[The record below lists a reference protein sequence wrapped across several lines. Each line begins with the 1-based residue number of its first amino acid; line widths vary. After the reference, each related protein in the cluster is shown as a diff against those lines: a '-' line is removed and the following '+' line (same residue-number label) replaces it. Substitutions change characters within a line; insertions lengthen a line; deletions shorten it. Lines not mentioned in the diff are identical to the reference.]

1 MDTHKSTKPYSH
13 KSTKLYS
20 HKSTKPYSHK
30 STTIPKNIFVPSP
43 HSNPRPPTTSHPRY
57 HITEVYN
64 DEVYNDEVSNDEVS
78 NDEIIKHNADVEDR
92 LKKHGPRP
100 YVIPN
105 NTPSIPDKSF
115 KVQPSIGNRTN
126 WNVLDYEKDERP
138 SEKRPRYHAD
148 NICGSGFDGLA
159 TTIEIKLNEGKIGE
173 AINQLNTC
181 IKERRLTTRD
191 KSHQNVILILE
202 NFLKKVK
209 NYEDPVLLNNVINH
223 GGFIVRYNEY
233 IGRLAEFDVIQ
244 RRKISFTRERF
255 SAGKYKKTYRKR
267 RNKRSIKRYTKKSSL
282 KQKYKRL

>member
-1 MDTHKSTKPYSH
+1 MDNLNP
-13 KSTKLYS
+13 YS

-30 STTIPKNIFVPSP
+30 STTITKNIFVPSQ

-57 HITEVYN
+57 HVT
-64 DEVYNDEVSNDEVS
+64 EVS
-78 NDEIIKHNADVEDR
+78 NDEIIKHNAVVEDR
-92 LKKHGPRP
+92 LKKRGPRP
-100 YVIPN
+100 DVIPN
-105 NTPSIPDKSF
+105 NIPSIPDKSF
-115 KVQPSIGNRTN
+115 RVQPSIGNRTN
-126 WNVLDYEKDERP
+126 WNVSDYEKDERP

-209 NYEDPVLLNNVINH
+209 KYDEDPDLLNNVINH

-244 RRKISFTRERF
+244 RRKILFTHQRF

-267 RNKRSIKRYTKKSSL
+267 RNKRTIKRYTKKSSL
-282 KQKYKRL
+282 KQNTKDFNMI